1 MIFKQWIVG
10 SESRIEHFAN
20 STSNNLQMDQVDIYQ
35 SGTVVALWG
44 VDFNDQIY
52 FSTLPD

>member
-10 SESRIEHFAN
+10 RDSRIEHFVN
-20 STSNNLQMDQVDIYQ
+20 STSNNLQMQQVDIYQ
-35 SGTVVALWG
+35 SGTVVSLWG
-44 VDFNDQIY
+44 VDSNNEIY

>member
-10 SESRIEHFAN
+10 RESRIEHFAN